1 MARKIFIPHLRLEKN
16 NGFQQYLFIFGFLPV
31 FLLLY
36 YLAPYKL
43 RNLLLVGSSLVFYA
57 WGEPVY
63 VILMI
68 FSALFHYFMG
78 MEMEELSRFPKKI
91 RGNLI
96 FVVVIDLLI
105 LGFFKYYG
113 FFLDSIGTV
122 FGISISHPELPLPIG
137 ISFYTFKNLSYIF
150 DICQKKIHAQK
161 NCCRFWYTAP
171 CFLI

>member
-1 MARKIFIPHLRLEKN
+1 MVFSNIF
-16 NGFQQYLFIFGFLPV
+16 FIFGFLPV

-43 RNLLLVGSSLVFYA
+43 RNLLLVGASLVFYA

-96 FVVVIDLLI
+96 FIVVIDLLI

-137 ISFYTFKNLSYIF
+137 ISFYTFKN
-150 DICQKKIHAQK
+150 
-161 NCCRFWYTAP
+161 
-171 CFLI
+171 